1 MEKNKEKP
9 VDVKPVAHY
18 VTKWS
23 YPVKF
28 ICGKQ
33 ETEKDSILT
42 FRPGTYATDI
52 NILNY
57 DPKNTAIIWKRVY
70 VLKAKDIHDVREPN
84 QEKASYY
91 DNINLKPLHATFD
104 DCVRLAQL
112 AGQSQNIG
120 LISMGFFEIVS
131 SIEINVTAVY
141 TVTDIN
147 GASTDIEVVPI
158 QGKQVLYPLYLEDI
172 SDIHNDVAQE

>member
-1 MEKNKEKP
+1 MDNKPKKTVDPKP
-9 VDVKPVAHY
+9 AVLY

-33 ETEKDSILT
+33 EPEKDSILT

-57 DPKNTAIIWKRVY
+57 DPLRTAYIQKRVY
-70 VLKAKDIHDVREPN
+70 LLKAEKLHDVREPN
-84 QEKASYY
+84 QDKARYFDS
-91 DNINLKPLHATFD
+91 INLMPLHATFD
-104 DCVRLAQL
+104 DCIRLAQL
-112 AGQSQNIG
+112 AGQNLSIPP
-120 LISMGFFEIVS
+120 ISMGFFEIVS

-158 QGKQVLYPLYLEDI
+158 QGKQVQYPIHLEDI
-172 SDIHNDVAQE
+172 SDTYDDVAQK

>member
-1 MEKNKEKP
+1 MDKKKEEI
-9 VDVKPVAHY
+9 DVKPAVYY

-33 ETEKDSILT
+33 EPEKDSVLT

-57 DPKNTAIIWKRVY
+57 DPKRTAYIQKRMY
-70 VLKAKDIHDVREPN
+70 VLKAEKLHDVREPN
-84 QEKASYY
+84 QDTFKYKDS
-91 DNINLKPLHATFD
+91 INLKPLSATFD
-104 DCVRLAQL
+104 DCIRLAEL
-112 AGQSQNIG
+112 AGYPNPTI
-120 LISMGFFEIVS
+120 LPISMGFFEIVS
-131 SIEINVTAVY
+131 SHEINVTAVY

-158 QGKQVLYPLYLEDI
+158 QGKQVQYAIDPKTIPDI
-172 SDIHNDVAQE
+172 FNDIAQS